1 MFFNSRNKV
10 EINNIKN
17 LCISH
22 VIKIINTFFFKI
34 IIIIIIMNTCYFY
47 KLSLM
52 KFFQSSLKETLS
64 IIIMNLS

>member
-22 VIKIINTFFFKI
+22 VIKIINT
-34 IIIIIIMNTCYFY
+34 
-47 KLSLM
+47 L
-52 KFFQSSLKETLS
+52 FFQNNNNNNEHMLFL
-64 IIIMNLS
+64 